1 MSPQTHEINDLLL
14 HKLHWWLV
22 GGGLQCAEKTG
33 MGVGFLHKCGGAL
46 FNQFFV
52 EVELNGV
59 NKRFLVGF
67 GANGRSK
74 WFCGEGWRSSFVEM
88 AWFGKG
94 HEVVGWKQRANQ
106 HLELQCQARR
116 GATA

>member
-1 MSPQTHEINDLLL
+1 MSWPQTHEIHDLLL

-22 GGGLQCAEKTG
+22 GGGLQCADQTG
-33 MGVGFLHKCGGAL
+33 IGVGFPHKCGGAL
-46 FNQFFV
+46 FNQLFV

-74 WFCGEGWRSSFVEM
+74 WFCGEGWGSSFVE
-88 AWFGKG
+88 
-94 HEVVGWKQRANQ
+94 WKQRANQ